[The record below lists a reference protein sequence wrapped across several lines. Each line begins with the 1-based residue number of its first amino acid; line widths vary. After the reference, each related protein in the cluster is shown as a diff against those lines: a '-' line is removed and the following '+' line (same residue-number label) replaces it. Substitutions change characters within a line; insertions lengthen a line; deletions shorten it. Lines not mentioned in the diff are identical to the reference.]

1 MMKSQIGNDPAWGS
15 REKNSGVDSSWYG
28 TERRPDHMPTQ
39 PKIQE
44 SAESAQ
50 DRRAFRFVGFIF
62 APLGAIFLIVA
73 AANAYFYMARSI
85 TVSAD
90 IVDVV
95 ERSDDDGTTYAPTYH
110 YVYNDKEYTVT
121 PNDSSS
127 RYPRIGSEEMIHI
140 DKDNPGKIHSLTLT
154 LIFGFMGAV
163 FFFLGT
169 VLIVTAKDP
178 EARFRS
184 GD

>member
-1 MMKSQIGNDPAWGS
+1 MKSHINDDSAWGS
-15 REKNSGVDSSWYG
+15 SAKNSGVDPSWYG
-28 TERRPDHMPTQ
+28 TEQRLDHMPRQ
-39 PKIQE
+39 PEKQE

-50 DRRAFRFVGFIF
+50 GRKAFRLVGLIF

-73 AANAYFYMARSI
+73 VVNAYFYMARSI
-85 TVSAD
+85 TVSAE

-110 YVYNDKEYTVT
+110 YVFDGKEYTVT

-127 RYPRIGSEEMIHI
+127 SYPKVGSEEMIHI
-140 DKDNPGKIHSLTLT
+140 GKDNPGKIYSLTLT

-169 VLIVTAKDP
+169 VLIVAAKKP

-184 GD
+184 GN